1 MGGIIEVNDLE
12 KTFIPDKAAQKIEAI
27 GGISLSIKKGE
38 FLSVVGPSGCGKSTL
53 LNIIAGF
60 EFPSKGKVTY
70 LGEEIKGPGCERGVC
85 FQEYALF
92 PWKTVMGN
100 IEFGLKAKGLPAKDR
115 TGIACYFIELVGL
128 KGFEDKFPHELSGG
142 MRQRCALART
152 FANNPDIL
160 IMDEPLAAVDAQT
173 RNILQEEL
181 LNIWG
186 QEKKREER
194 KTVVYVTHSI
204 EESVFLSDR
213 VVIIT
218 ARPGKIK
225 MIVEINLP
233 RPRKDETRGTEQF
246 AELSLKIWSSLK
258 TEILKTQRD
267 QFAT

>member
-1 MGGIIEVNDLE
+1 MDSIIEVKNLE
-12 KTFIPDKAAQKIEAI
+12 KAFFPEKAEQRIEAI
-27 GGISLSIKKGE
+27 GGISLAIEKGE
-38 FLSVVGPSGCGKSTL
+38 FLSIVGPSGCGKSTL
-53 LNIIAGF
+53 LNIVAGF
-60 EFPSKGKVTY
+60 EFPTQGEVRY
-70 LGEEIKGPGCERGVC
+70 LGNEIKGPSWERGVC

-100 IEFGLKAKGLPAKDR
+100 VEFGLQAKGLPEKDR
-115 TGIACYFIELVGL
+115 RSIAEYFIEMVGL
-128 KGFEDKFPHELSGG
+128 KGFEDKYPHTLSGG

-160 IMDEPLAAVDAQT
+160 IMDEPLASVDAQT

-186 QEKKREER
+186 QEKKKEER
-194 KTVVYVTHSI
+194 KTVIYVTHSI

-225 MIVEINLP
+225 MIVDIDLP
-233 RPRKDETRGTEQF
+233 RPRKDETRGTEHF
-246 AELSLKIWSSLK
+246 AELSFKIWSSLK

-267 QFAT
+267 RFA

>member
-1 MGGIIEVNDLE
+1 MASIIEVQGLQ
-12 KTFIPDKAAQKIEAI
+12 KTFIPEKATQGIEAI
-27 GGISLSIKKGE
+27 GDISLSIEKGE
-38 FLSVVGPSGCGKSTL
+38 FLSIVGPSGCGKSTL

-60 EFPSKGKVTY
+60 DFPTQGKVSY
-70 LGEEIKGPGCERGVC
+70 RGEEICGPSCERGVC
-85 FQEYALF
+85 FQEYSLF

-100 IEFGLKAKGLPAKDR
+100 VEFGLQARRLPEKER
-115 TGIACYFIELVGL
+115 KSIAFYFIELVGL

-152 FANNPDIL
+152 FANNPDVL

-225 MIVEINLP
+225 AIVDINLS

-246 AELSLKIWSSLK
+246 AELNLKIWSSLK

-267 QFAT
+267 RFAT